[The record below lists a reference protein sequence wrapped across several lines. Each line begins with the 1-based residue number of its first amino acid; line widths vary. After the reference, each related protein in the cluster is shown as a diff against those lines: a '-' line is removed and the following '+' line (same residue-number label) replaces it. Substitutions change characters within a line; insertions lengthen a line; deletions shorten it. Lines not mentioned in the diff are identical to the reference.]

1 MDRTIPEEN
10 RRLLADIFQAVIKA
24 VDPYTL
30 VKNELGRIGET
41 RRRGNFNRLLV
52 VGFGKAAYPMAKAV
66 ADTSFDIATGGKIVT
81 KYGHFG
87 TEALP
92 GAIACF
98 EAAHP
103 VPDENGLNATVE
115 IVRALQEADERTLV
129 LCLVSGGGSA
139 LLAAPLPPVT
149 LQEKRELT
157 QALLTAGADIRELN
171 TVRKHV
177 SRVKGG
183 RLAEIAY
190 PAEVLSLILSD
201 VIGDPLDV
209 IASGPTAPDETTYG
223 DALAVIDRYKLRGR
237 IPRAVTETLE
247 KGVRREL
254 PETPKAG
261 DTVFAKVKNI
271 IIGNSRIAL
280 GVAAAKSREAGCET
294 EILTAELTGE
304 AADAGRWLAGK
315 AREAKRTLAGN
326 QGRKICLIAGG
337 ETTVAV
343 RGGGRGG
350 RNMELALAF
359 AEAIAGTEGITLL
372 SAGTDGTDGPTDAAG
387 AFADGATLERAA
399 KMGMSAESYLTN
411 NDSYTF
417 FKAEGG
423 LFTTGPT
430 GTNVMDIQ
438 TVLIE

>member
-1 MDRTIPEEN
+1 MDRTIPEES

-30 VKNELGRIGET
+30 VKNELSRIDEA
-41 RRRGNFNRLLV
+41 RRRGHYSRLLV

-66 ADTSFDIATGGKIVT
+66 ANASLDIAMDGRIVT
-81 KYGHFG
+81 KYGHLG
-87 TEALP
+87 AEALR
-92 GAIACF
+92 GNIACF

-115 IVRALQEADERTLV
+115 IVRALQGADERTLV
-129 LCLVSGGGSA
+129 LCLISGGGSA
-139 LLAAPLPPVT
+139 LLASPLPPIT
-149 LQEKRELT
+149 LREKRELT
-157 QALLTAGADIRELN
+157 QALLSAGADIRELN
-171 TVRKHV
+171 TVRKHI

-183 RLAEIAY
+183 RLAEMAY

-223 DALAVIDRYKLRGR
+223 DALAVIDRYRLRGK
-237 IPRAVTETLE
+237 IPDAVTETLE
-247 KGVRREL
+247 MGGRLEI

-261 DTVFAKVKNI
+261 DAVFAKVTNVI
-271 IIGNSRIAL
+271 VGNSRIAL
-280 GVAAAKSREAGCET
+280 GIAEAKAKEAGCET
-294 EILTAELTGE
+294 TVLTAELTGE

-315 AREAKRTLAGN
+315 AREAKRSLAG
-326 QGRKICLIAGG
+326 GAGKKICLIAGG

-343 RGGGRGG
+343 LGSGRGG

-359 AEAIAGTEGITLL
+359 AEEITGTDGITLL

-387 AFADGATLERAA
+387 AFADGATAERAA
-399 KMGMSAESYLTN
+399 KTGMAAESYLMN

-423 LFTTGPT
+423 LFVTGPT

-438 TVLIE
+438 IILIE

>member
-1 MDRTIPEEN
+1 MDRTIPEES
-10 RRLLADIFQAVIKA
+10 RLLLNDIFRAVIKA
-24 VDPYTL
+24 VDPYAL
-30 VKNELGRIGET
+30 VVNELGRIEAV
-41 RRRGNFNRLLV
+41 RRRADCRRLLV

-66 ADTSFDIATGGKIVT
+66 ADASLDIALAGKIIT
-81 KYGHFG
+81 KCGHLG
-87 TEALP
+87 TDVLP

-98 EAAHP
+98 EAGHP
-103 VPDENGLNATVE
+103 VPDENGLNATGE
-115 IVRALQEADERTLV
+115 IVQALRGVDDRTLV

-139 LLAAPLPPVT
+139 LLAAPLPRIT

-171 TVRKHV
+171 TVRKHI

-183 RLAEIAY
+183 RLAEMAY

-223 DALAVIDRYKLRGR
+223 DALAVIDRYALRGR
-237 IPRAVTETLE
+237 IPAAVTETLE
-247 KGVRREL
+247 MGFRGEI

-261 DTVFAKVKNI
+261 DGVFAKVENVI
-271 IIGNSRIAL
+271 VGNSRIAL
-280 GVAAAKSREAGCET
+280 GIAAAKAKEAAYET
-294 EILTAELTGE
+294 TVLTAELTGE

-315 AREAKRTLAGN
+315 ALDAQRSLAGI
-326 QGRKICLIAGG
+326 QGKRICLIAGG

-359 AEAIAGTEGITLL
+359 AIEIAGTRGITLL

-387 AFADGATLERAA
+387 AFADGATVERAA
-399 KMGMSAESYLTN
+399 KAGMTAEAYLKN

-417 FKAEGG
+417 FKDEGG
-423 LFTTGPT
+423 LFITGPT
-430 GTNVMDIQ
+430 GTNVMD
-438 TVLIE
+438 VRLLLAR